1 MTVYF
6 DCNAGSPLQPMAEE
20 AMEEAVSLLRAG
32 GNPSAIHRR
41 GHALRSLL
49 DQARE
54 RVAALLDAD
63 AESLTFTAGATD
75 GAARVLDL
83 GWDLVVQSGLE
94 HAAVRSAVRGATAS
108 LPVRPN
114 GVADL
119 DALPELLE
127 GARGRVLV
135 AMLAACGETGVLQP
149 AEEAAHLTRE
159 AGGTFLCDATQ
170 ALGKRRFSC
179 RAMGGAWVVA
189 SAHKLGGPPGIG
201 VLVAPQGVL
210 AAPTRRAGTDNVIGI
225 VGFGGAALAAAQETG
240 QSPEPR
246 DTFESRLRSLVAGVR
261 FYGAEA
267 PRLPGASCFSIP
279 GWDAE
284 TLAVALDLE
293 GFAVGT
299 GAACASGRGEPMRA
313 PLAMGFGEED
323 ARAAVRVS
331 AGREASRQD
340 WERLA
345 DALAELAERR
355 QAA

>member
-1 MTVYF
+1 
-6 DCNAGSPLQPMAEE
+6 
-20 AMEEAVSLLRAG
+20 MEEAVSLLRGG
-32 GNPSAIHRR
+32 GNPSALHRR
-41 GHALRSLL
+41 GQVLRSVL

-63 AESLTFTAGATD
+63 PESLTFTAGATA

-94 HAAVRSAVRGATAS
+94 HAAVRAAVRGATAS
-108 LPVRPN
+108 LSVRAD

-119 DALPELLE
+119 DELPDLLD
-127 GARGRVLV
+127 GARGKVLV

-149 AEEAAHLTRE
+149 AEEAARLARE

-170 ALGKRRFSC
+170 ALGKSRFSC
-179 RAMGGAWVVA
+179 RALGGAWVVA
-189 SAHKLGGPPGIG
+189 SAHKLGGPPGVG

-210 AAPTRRAGTDNVIGI
+210 AAPLRRAGTDNVIGI
-225 VGFGGAALAAAQETG
+225 AGFGGAALAAARDTG
-240 QSPEPR
+240 QSPELR
-246 DTFESRLRSLVAGVR
+246 DAFEARLRRRVAGVR

-267 PRLPGASCFSIP
+267 PRLPGASCFSLP

-284 TLAVALDLE
+284 TLAIALDLE

-299 GAACASGRGEPMRA
+299 GAACASGRGEPMKA
-313 PLAMGFGEED
+313 PLAMGFGEEA

-331 AGREASRQD
+331 AGREASRED

-345 DALAELAERR
+345 DALAALAERR